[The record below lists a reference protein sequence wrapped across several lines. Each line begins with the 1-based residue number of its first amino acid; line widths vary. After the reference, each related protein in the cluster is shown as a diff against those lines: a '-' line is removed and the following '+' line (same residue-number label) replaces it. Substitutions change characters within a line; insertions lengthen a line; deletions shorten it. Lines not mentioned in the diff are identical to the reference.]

1 MKETDTSMYS
11 IIYSVMV
18 NSYKGNK
25 SSDVSNGFG
34 WRAASDNNTIIF
46 SVEVDKRS

>member
-25 SSDVSNGFG
+25 SSEVSNGFG
-34 WRAASDNNTIIF
+34 WRVASDNNAIIF
-46 SVEVDKRS
+46 SIEDDMRS